1 MPSGCAGSA
10 AGGPKVLRHVL
21 VGRYSG
27 VLVFFLFYILT
38 FAVCAAVVI
47 GFGADIVSG
56 VTATIATLGNI
67 GPGLS
72 SVGPMESY
80 AHLHPVNKVV
90 LTLAM
95 WIGRLEVLTVLALL
109 RFEVWRSAHWKGAVR

>member
-1 MPSGCAGSA
+1 MHPRGVLPVKL
-10 AGGPKVLRHVL
+10 GGKVVPDEIMR
-21 VGRYSG
+21 R
-27 VLVFFLFYILT
+27 VLVFFLFYILM

-47 GFGADIVSG
+47 GLGADT
-56 VTATIATLGNI
+56 VTGFSATIATLGNI

-72 SVGPMESY
+72 SVGPMASY
-80 AHLHPVNKVV
+80 AHLHGASKIL

-109 RFEVWRSAHWKGAVR
+109 RPEVWRSAHWNGASR